1 MAWDTIVKTSVDAVL
16 DAEDFD
22 LDELTD
28 ERVAEL
34 ADAWVNDIR
43 NEELPDCWRVE
54 LNWFEAYANGD
65 SAGDKGILAANW
77 NRVSRGVQ
85 KVLERAGYT
94 LDWCDAVS
102 GCDSCHKAIQTRPT
116 HYGWKPEYV
125 TTECE
130 MFCEDCTVDDPSYL
144 LDDLRGNE
152 DKALTLDGIDLADHG
167 YTRVEQTFENGF
179 HPGQDDSPKA
189 IARNLRERGV
199 EDFIFSLDSVGQ
211 FDARF
216 SVWVPVDDLDRAQDV
231 TGKCEVP
238 PNVALAQALQSIPPS
253 TGEGIQYNRVNGDGT
268 VTTTYLTP
276 EQFIEGVRE

>member
-85 KVLERAGYT
+85 KMLERAGYT
-94 LDWCDAVS
+94 LDWRDGVCS
-102 GCDSCHKAIQTRPT
+102 CGGCGKAIQTQPS

-125 TTECE
+125 MGDGDILCE
-130 MFCEDCTVDDPSYL
+130 SCVEEDPSYL

-152 DKALTLDGIDLADHG
+152 YKALTLDGIDLADHG

-216 SVWVPVDDLDRAQDV
+216 SVWVRVDDLDRAQDV

-238 PNVALAQALQSIPPS
+238 PNVALAQALQSIPPA